1 LQLTK
6 QITTYI
12 FILQKYRTLN
22 IKTFMSLSDFS
33 LSGKLALVTGG
44 GTGIGL
50 GISKALIDAGARVLI
65 TGRREEVLKTAVE
78 DLGKHASYIV
88 FDVTNKAA
96 IPAILKNAVHEFGA
110 IDILIN
116 NAGIHLK
123 KFAQETSD
131 EEFESILQTNLLS
144 VFALTRECAKL
155 MIAQE
160 SGSIIF
166 IGSMAGLFGIDRVS
180 AYGTSKAALTGLMN
194 NLVTEY
200 SKFNVRINTIAPGW
214 IESPMFLNA
223 INTDPSRKEK
233 IINRI
238 AMPGFGSPAD
248 IGNAAVFLASPAARY
263 ITGIVLPVDG
273 GAAVNF

>member
-1 LQLTK
+1 MQK
-6 QITTYI
+6 SIT
-12 FILQKYRTLN
+12 FN
-22 IKTFMSLSDFS
+22 IKNLMSLSDFS
-33 LSGKLALVTGG
+33 LPGKLALVTGG
-44 GTGIGL
+44 GTGIGF
-50 GISKALIDAGARVLI
+50 GISKALIDAGAHVLI
-65 TGRREEVLKTAVE
+65 TGRREEVLKTAVK
-78 DLGKHASYIV
+78 DLGKQASYIV
-88 FDVTNKAA
+88 FDVTHKAE
-96 IPAILKNAVHEFGA
+96 IPAMVKKVLQEYGT
-110 IDILIN
+110 IDILVN

-131 EEFESILQTNLLS
+131 EEFESILQTNLFS

-223 INTDPSRKEK
+223 INADPARKEK

-248 IGNAAVFLASPAARY
+248 IGNAVVFLASPAARY
-263 ITGIVLPVDG
+263 ITGVTLPVDG